1 MSFMSNIVN
10 SSINLTHST
19 QEALFSNITNR
30 TQTAASY
37 IISNVTGADTLAVFA
52 SHTLSDATLS
62 AVPSV
67 MADAALETAP
77 LTSGTS
83 LGGRILGFFSKG
95 LSCDGLSGLK
105 RKFCTS
111 AVSFINKAVTENG
124 NFFKIMLSFGALI
137 AIYVLRNKENSRLEE
152 TRQKIEK
159 ERKELE
165 EIRADIQR
173 ILQSQS
179 TNASVQ
185 GSLSRSLI
193 EEPLA
198 QNIATQSTPNAAAT
212 TTSSSSS
219 NTPKA
224 PEIYP
229 ILSQPNT
236 PTSNTET
243 PRKQVSFD
251 LTQNEEISA
260 KIEPNPDDDSH
271 STPINQNPS
280 QNIIADNTIT
290 PIHHTLQVEMTPVTR
305 RYFEAIKDLPIVSGQ
320 TSERNVASHEPSS
333 DLVTEPDAHNEV
345 PGALPEI
352 AEEPSE
358 SNAPLPSS
366 SEASTKN

>member
-10 SSINLTHST
+10 SSISLTHST
-19 QEALFSNITNR
+19 QEALFSNITNG
-30 TQTAASY
+30 TQTAASC
-37 IISNVTGADTLAVFA
+37 IISNVTGADTPAVFA
-52 SHTLSDATLS
+52 SHALSNATLS

-67 MADAALETAP
+67 MAETAP

-83 LGGRILGFFSKG
+83 LGGRILGF

-105 RKFCTS
+105 RKIFTS
-111 AVSFINKAVTENG
+111 AASFIIKNG

-165 EIRADIQR
+165 EIRTDIQR

-185 GSLSRSLI
+185 GSLSQSLI
-193 EEPLA
+193 EEPLS

-219 NTPKA
+219 STPNA
-224 PEIYP
+224 PEIYL
-229 ILSQPNT
+229 IVSQPDT
-236 PTSNTET
+236 PTPNTET

-251 LTQNEEISA
+251 LTQNEKKAFFGTLLSCVVDHFKE
-260 KIEPNPDDDSH
+260 NDN
-271 STPINQNPS
+271 INNTSKKS
-280 QNIIADNTIT
+280 QFFPKA
-290 PIHHTLQVEMTPVTR
+290 
-305 RYFEAIKDLPIVSGQ
+305 
-320 TSERNVASHEPSS
+320 
-333 DLVTEPDAHNEV
+333 
-345 PGALPEI
+345 
-352 AEEPSE
+352 
-358 SNAPLPSS
+358 
-366 SEASTKN
+366 